1 MQVKLARGQ
10 GGGAGYLVKREE
22 DGRLALTH
30 FGERNSVEEV
40 KSVAIIFDLGRVVV
54 SWDPLAIVGSV
65 RGPQGAELLAEQLFN
80 HPDWLEVDRGSMS
93 LHAMA
98 RLAESRTGL
107 SAAENLAILQAVP
120 PSLLPDPAML
130 TLMAE
135 LHGAGHTLYA
145 LSNMGHASIDWLE
158 QQQDFWRFFS
168 GKVVSARVRM
178 MKPEPDIYRY
188 LLVSFD
194 LQAAECIFIDDSPAN
209 IAAAQALG
217 IRGLIFRDAATCRQ
231 QLVALGCLSGNDKG

>member
-1 MQVKLARGQ
+1 M
-10 GGGAGYLVKREE
+10 
-22 DGRLALTH
+22 
-30 FGERNSVEEV
+30 
-40 KSVAIIFDLGRVVV
+40 AIIFDLGRVVV
-54 SWDPLAIVGSV
+54 SWDPVGIVSSV
-65 RGPQGAELLAEQLFN
+65 RGPEGAAQLAERLFN
-80 HPDWLEVDRGSMS
+80 HQDWLEVDRGTMS
-93 LHAMA
+93 LHTMA
-98 RLAESRTGL
+98 RQAERRTGL

-135 LHGAGHTLYA
+135 LHGAGHLLYA

-158 QQQDFWRFFS
+158 RHQDFWRFFS

-194 LQAAECIFIDDSPAN
+194 LKPTECIFIDDSPAN
-209 IAAAQALG
+209 VAAAEALG
-217 IRGLIFRDAATCRQ
+217 IRGMVFTDAASCRQ
-231 QLVALGCLSGNDKG
+231 QLVELGCLPATGKG